1 MSNEVENNLTK
12 KNSSRESEPRTPQK
26 TPIRTSQKIRTS
38 QQAKQKNNS
47 STPQLKNNRRQQINK
62 KQSEH
67 LKANVNKNKPQKNEF
82 TKPRILGRY
91 RILEEVGRGST
102 AFVYRAFDPQLDR
115 FLAIKM
121 LRPHLAQNKSFRE
134 AFVRESRLAAQL
146 SHPNIVTIYDVGITD
161 DIPYIAMEILE
172 GVTLEKILKS
182 KHKLDLKTSLNI
194 AGQMTLAL
202 DYAHQ
207 QGLVHKDIK
216 PANILILRDKK
227 TAKLTDF
234 GIAQAIDNLN
244 NERDRGLNA
253 RPTRRN
259 KVIGTPEYMSPEQVM
274 GHALDHRTDLYS
286 TGVLLYRM
294 ISGMPPFVA
303 EELSQLFKQILKN
316 KPPELIVEDDR
327 LKDEVKDL
335 IRKLL
340 QKDSDRRYQSATLL
354 LSDIRKL
361 TFQLE
366 NKQEKKSN
374 NVRSLTTTWTLIMSG
389 LVFVSMLI
397 GSIVVYWMQYKALT
411 GSTYDHA
418 SSIARMIAFQ
428 SSDSILLNDQLGL
441 QVIIKD
447 NVTNQQLKQILIIDK
462 SKKIIASS
470 RDGLVGQQFIE
481 PSSQLIVKT
490 YTVSNATK
498 GIVFDISADAKVEE
512 SNSLF
517 SVLQPIYFSEKELGK
532 IYVTYSAEPMFQSLR
547 TTQITMALVMLVTL
561 IVVATAT
568 LLLARKTSR
577 DFNRINKGLKRLS
590 NGQID
595 VRIMSEQ
602 NDEASEV
609 FESFNQ
615 LGQYLEEFFERDLK
629 KEKSST
635 QQFEI
640 IKVKTSSPSSHV
652 DYDET
657 IEVSIEEK
665 I

>member
-1 MSNEVENNLTK
+1 MSNEVNNSK
-12 KNSSRESEPRTPQK
+12 SQKNSRIQSIKTPQPPARVRNLNQNPNQNPNQSQSQNNKRK
-26 TPIRTSQKIRTS
+26 TFT
-38 QQAKQKNNS
+38 
-47 STPQLKNNRRQQINK
+47 K
-62 KQSEH
+62 KQSAH
-67 LKANVNKNKPQKNEF
+67 LQANANRKKNQKTEF
-82 TKPRILGRY
+82 VKPRILGRY
-91 RILEEVGRGST
+91 RILEEVGCGST

-161 DIPYIAMEILE
+161 EIPYIAMEMLE

-182 KHKLDLKTSLNI
+182 KHKLDLKTALNI

-244 NERDRGLNA
+244 HKRDEALNNQ
-253 RPTRRN
+253 RKPKRN

-286 TGVLLYRM
+286 MGVLIYRM
-294 ISGMPPFVA
+294 LSGMPPFVA
-303 EELSQLFKQILKN
+303 EELSHLFKQILKN
-316 KPPELIVEDDR
+316 KPPELVVEDER
-327 LKDEVKDL
+327 LKDEMKDL

-340 QKDSDRRYQSATLL
+340 QKNPERRYQSATIL
-354 LSDIRKL
+354 LSDIRRL

-366 NKQEKKSN
+366 SKKEKKSN
-374 NVRSLTTTWTLIMSG
+374 SVRSLTMTWTLIMSS

-411 GSTYDHA
+411 SSTYDHA
-418 SSIARMIAFQ
+418 SSITRMIAFQ
-428 SSDSILLNDQLGL
+428 SGDSILLSDQLGL

-447 NVTNQQLKQILIIDK
+447 NATNQQLKQILIIDK
-462 SKKIIASS
+462 SNKIIASS
-470 RDGLVGQQFIE
+470 SDEFLGQQFNK
-481 PSSQLIVKT
+481 PNKQLIVKT
-490 YTVSNATK
+490 YSVSNSAIGT
-498 GIVFDISADAKVEE
+498 VFDIPSDNNVDRPV
-512 SNSLF
+512 NLF
-517 SVLQPIYFSEKELGK
+517 SVLQPIHFSGKELGQ
-532 IYVTYSAEPMFQSLR
+532 IYVTYSSEPMYKSLR
-547 TTQITMALVMLVTL
+547 TTLITMALVMLVTL

-577 DFNRINKGLKRLS
+577 DFDRINKGLKRLS

-595 VRIMSEQ
+595 VRIMSER
-602 NDEASEV
+602 NDEVSEV

-615 LGQYLEEFFERDLK
+615 LGHYLEEFFERDSK
-629 KEKSST
+629 REKSST

-640 IKVKTSSPSSHV
+640 IKVKASSGSV
-652 DYDET
+652 DSDET
-657 IEVSIEEK
+657 VEVSIESQ
-665 I
+665 

>member
-1 MSNEVENNLTK
+1 MPKEVDNSKPRENDRVQSLKVSQNPAPLLNEN
-12 KNSSRESEPRTPQK
+12 Q
-26 TPIRTSQKIRTS
+26 SQS
-38 QQAKQKNNS
+38 QNQ
-47 STPQLKNNRRQQINK
+47 NNRRNPFTK
-62 KQSEH
+62 KESEH
-67 LKANVNKNKPQKNEF
+67 LRKNASGKNNQRKEF
-82 TKPRILGRY
+82 VKPRILGRY

-146 SHPNIVTIYDVGITD
+146 SHPNIVTIFDVGITD
-161 DIPYIAMEILE
+161 EIPYIAMEMLE

-182 KHKLDLKTSLNI
+182 KHKLDLKTALNI

-244 NERDRGLNA
+244 HGQDEDLIHQRK
-253 RPTRRN
+253 PRRN

-286 TGVLLYRM
+286 MGVLLYRM
-294 ISGMPPFVA
+294 LSGMPPFVA
-303 EELSQLFKQILKN
+303 EELSHLFKQILKN
-316 KPPELIVEDDR
+316 KPPELIVEDER

-340 QKDSDRRYQSATLL
+340 QKKSERRYQSATLL

-366 NKQEKKSN
+366 SKVEKKSKDI
-374 NVRSLTTTWTLIMSG
+374 RSLTMTWTLIMSG

-411 GSTYDHA
+411 SSTYDHG

-428 SSDSILLNDQLGL
+428 SGDSILLNDQLGL

-447 NVTNQQLKQILIIDK
+447 NATNQQLKQVLIIDK
-462 SKKIIASS
+462 SNKIIASS
-470 RDGLVGQQFIE
+470 KDEFIGQDFIR
-481 PSSQLIVKT
+481 PNNQLIIKT
-490 YTVSNATK
+490 YTVSNSAIGT
-498 GIVFDISADAKVEE
+498 IFNVFSDDYGGR
-512 SNSLF
+512 SLNQF
-517 SVLQPIYFSEKELGK
+517 SVLQPIHFSGKELGQ
-532 IYVTYSAEPMFQSLR
+532 IYVTFSKEPMFKSLR
-547 TTQITMALVMLVTL
+547 TTLITMALVMLVTL

-577 DFNRINKGLKRLS
+577 DFGRINKGLKRLS

-595 VRIMSEQ
+595 VRIMSER
-602 NDEASEV
+602 NDEVSEV
-609 FESFNQ
+609 FDSFNQ
-615 LGQYLEEFFERDLK
+615 LGHYLEEFFERDLRR
-629 KEKSST
+629 EKSST

-640 IKVKTSSPSSHV
+640 IKVKASTGSI
-652 DYDET
+652 DIDET
-657 IEVSIEEK
+657 VEVSIDSK
-665 I
+665 

>member
-1 MSNEVENNLTK
+1 MSNEVNNRK
-12 KNSSRESEPRTPQK
+12 PQKNSRIQSIKPTQPLAPRLNQ
-26 TPIRTSQKIRTS
+26 
-38 QQAKQKNNS
+38 NNKS
-47 STPQLKNNRRQQINK
+47 NTFTK

-67 LKANVNKNKPQKNEF
+67 LQVNANRKKKQKNEF
-82 TKPRILGRY
+82 VKPRILGRY

-161 DIPYIAMEILE
+161 EIPYIAMEMLE

-182 KHKLDLKTSLNI
+182 KHKLDLKTALNI

-244 NERDRGLNA
+244 HERDEALNHQ
-253 RPTRRN
+253 RKPRRN

-286 TGVLLYRM
+286 IGVLLYR
-294 ISGMPPFVA
+294 ILSGMPPFVA
-303 EELSQLFKQILKN
+303 EELSHLFKQILKN
-316 KPPELIVEDDR
+316 KPPELVVEDER

-335 IRKLL
+335 VRKLL
-340 QKDSDRRYQSATLL
+340 QKNPDRRYQSATLL
-354 LSDIRKL
+354 LSDIRRL

-366 NKQEKKSN
+366 SKKEKKSN
-374 NVRSLTTTWTLIMSG
+374 NVRSLTMTWTLIMSS

-411 GSTYDHA
+411 SSTYDHA

-428 SSDSILLNDQLGL
+428 SGDSILLSDQLGL

-447 NVTNQQLKQILIIDK
+447 NATNQQLKQILIIDK
-462 SKKIIASS
+462 SDKIIASS
-470 RDGLVGQQFIE
+470 RDELVGQRFIK
-481 PSSQLIVKT
+481 PNKKLIIKT
-490 YTVSNATK
+490 YNVSNSAI
-498 GIVFDISADAKVEE
+498 GIVFDIPIDADVEK
-512 SNSLF
+512 SVNLF
-517 SVLQPIYFSEKELGK
+517 SVLQPIHFSGKELGQ
-532 IYVTYSAEPMFQSLR
+532 IYVTYSAEPMFKSLR
-547 TTQITMALVMLVTL
+547 TTLITMALVMLVTL

-577 DFNRINKGLKRLS
+577 DFDRINKGLKRLS

-595 VRIMSEQ
+595 VRIMSER
-602 NDEASEV
+602 NDEVSEV

-615 LGQYLEEFFERDLK
+615 LGHYLEEFFERDLK
-629 KEKSST
+629 REKSST

-640 IKVKTSSPSSHV
+640 IKVKAPSTSI
-652 DYDET
+652 DNDET
-657 IEVSIEEK
+657 VEVSIDSE
-665 I
+665 

>member
-1 MSNEVENNLTK
+1 MSNEVNHSKTTQEK
-12 KNSSRESEPRTPQK
+12 KFIKPRT
-26 TPIRTSQKIRTS
+26 
-38 QQAKQKNNS
+38 
-47 STPQLKNNRRQQINK
+47 
-62 KQSEH
+62 
-67 LKANVNKNKPQKNEF
+67 
-82 TKPRILGRY
+82 LGRY

-115 FLAIKM
+115 FLAVKM

-161 DIPYIAMEILE
+161 DIPYIAMEMLE
-172 GVTLEKILKS
+172 GITLEKVLKS
-182 KHKLDLKTSLNI
+182 KYKLDLKTAFNI

-234 GIAQAIDNLN
+234 GIAQAIDNLSG
-244 NERDRGLNA
+244 EQDDKLSEELDTHRKA
-253 RPTRRN
+253 KRN
-259 KVIGTPEYMSPEQVM
+259 KVIGTPEYMSPEQVV

-286 TGVLLYRM
+286 MGVLLYRM

-303 EELSQLFKQILKN
+303 EELSHLFIQIIKN
-316 KPPELIVEDDR
+316 KPPELLVEDER
-327 LKDEVKDL
+327 LKDEVTDL

-340 QKDSDRRYQSATLL
+340 QKNPDRRYQSATLL

-361 TFQLE
+361 AFQLE
-366 NKQEKKSN
+366 SKKEKKSN
-374 NVRSLTTTWTLIMSG
+374 NARSLTMTWTLIMSG

-397 GSIVVYWMQYKALT
+397 GSVVVYWMQYKALT
-411 GSTYDHA
+411 SSTYEHGR
-418 SSIARMIAFQ
+418 SIARMIAFQ
-428 SSDSILLNDQLGL
+428 SGDSILLNDQLGL

-447 NVTNQQLKQILIIDK
+447 NATNQQLKQILIIDK
-462 SKKIIASS
+462 SNQIIASS
-470 RDGLVGQQFIE
+470 NDELMDRQFVMPE
-481 PSSQLIVKT
+481 NHLIVKT
-490 YTVSNATK
+490 DSVSDPTK
-498 GIVFDISADAKVEE
+498 GIVFDIPVDREAENRV
-512 SNSLF
+512 NLF
-517 SVLQPIYFSEKELGK
+517 SVLQPIHFSGKELGK
-532 IYVTYSAEPMFQSLR
+532 VYVIYSAEPMFTSLK
-547 TTQITMALVMLVTL
+547 TTLITMALVMLVTL

-577 DFNRINKGLKRLS
+577 DFDRINKGLRRLS

-595 VRIMSEQ
+595 VRIMSER
-602 NDEASEV
+602 NDEVSEV

-615 LGQYLEEFFERDLK
+615 LGHYLEEFFERDLK
-629 KEKSST
+629 REKSNT

-640 IKVKTSSPSSHV
+640 IKVKDSSNV
-652 DYDET
+652 NDNDET
-657 IEVSIEEK
+657 IEVSIED
-665 I
+665 

>member
-1 MSNEVENNLTK
+1 MPNEVD
-12 KNSSRESEPRTPQK
+12 NSK
-26 TPIRTSQKIRTS
+26 SQKHSRIQSIKTAQPPAPSLNQNKNQNQS
-38 QQAKQKNNS
+38 QNS
-47 STPQLKNNRRQQINK
+47 KRNSFTK

-67 LKANVNKNKPQKNEF
+67 LQANANRKQSQKKEF
-82 TKPRILGRY
+82 VKPRILGRY

-161 DIPYIAMEILE
+161 EIPYIAMEMLE

-182 KHKLDLKTSLNI
+182 KHKLDLKTALNI
-194 AGQMTLAL
+194 SGQMTLAL

-244 NERDRGLNA
+244 HERDEAFNNQRK
-253 RPTRRN
+253 PKRN

-286 TGVLLYRM
+286 MGVLIYRM
-294 ISGMPPFVA
+294 LSGMPPFVA
-303 EELSQLFKQILKN
+303 DELSHLFKQILKN
-316 KPPELIVEDDR
+316 KPPELVVEDER
-327 LKDEVKDL
+327 LKDEMKDL

-340 QKDSDRRYQSATLL
+340 QKNPERRYQSATLL

-366 NKQEKKSN
+366 SKVEKKSN
-374 NVRSLTTTWTLIMSG
+374 NVRSLTMTWTLIMSS

-411 GSTYDHA
+411 SSTYDHA

-428 SSDSILLNDQLGL
+428 SGDSILLSDQLGL

-447 NVTNQQLKQILIIDK
+447 NATNQQLKQIIIINK
-462 SKKIIASS
+462 SNQIIASS
-470 RDGLVGQQFIE
+470 RDELLGQQFNK
-481 PSSQLIVKT
+481 PNKQFIVKT
-490 YTVSNATK
+490 YSVLNSAIGT
-498 GIVFDISADAKVEE
+498 VFDIPNDDKIDKPV
-512 SNSLF
+512 NLF
-517 SVLQPIYFSEKELGK
+517 SVLQPIHFSGKELGQ
-532 IYVTYSAEPMFQSLR
+532 IYVTYSAEPMYKSLR
-547 TTQITMALVMLVTL
+547 TTLITMALVMLVTL

-577 DFNRINKGLKRLS
+577 DFDRINKGLKRLS

-595 VRIMSEQ
+595 VRIMSER
-602 NDEASEV
+602 NDEVSEV

-615 LGQYLEEFFERDLK
+615 LGHYLEEFFERDLK
-629 KEKSST
+629 REKSST

-640 IKVKTSSPSSHV
+640 IKVKASSASI
-652 DYDET
+652 DNDET
-657 IEVSIEEK
+657 VEVSIESN
-665 I
+665 